1 VTPSSRDSD
10 AIDARARIW
19 PVVLLLMAYAG
30 AGHFNRISLAVAG
43 SERLMSQ
50 FSISETELGVVY
62 SAFLL
67 TYTVCMLPGGWLI
80 DRLGPRRALAG
91 MGWGVAVCVALTGML
106 GLFDAALFS
115 LTALVVIRSLM
126 GAISTPLHPGA
137 ARMVALATPARA
149 HSGINGLVT
158 GAALA
163 GVASAFPV
171 FGLLVDC
178 LDWPAAFLVS
188 AVATM
193 VVASCWRFIPVAPC
207 ERVDLSDPASEPCS
221 AGLRDLL
228 RNRRL
233 VLLTLSYGM
242 VGYFQYI
249 FFYWIQHYFTAV
261 LLIDKS
267 TARFFATVPTLAMAV
282 GMPLGGWLA
291 DRLSRSGIRPAFVP
305 ATGLFLGAAL
315 MGGGLATRQPML
327 VVVCFALSM
336 MAVGATEG
344 MFWTTAVELG
354 GSRGGLSAAL
364 VNTGG
369 NAGGVLA
376 PWVTPLLGTAFGW
389 EFGFG
394 LGSLCCAAGGL
405 CWFWIN
411 RPQAAPDAVAV
422 VSFANAAPQNT
433 VNVSALLPADDRHS

>member
-1 VTPSSRDSD
+1 MSSSPRDSELDD
-10 AIDARARIW
+10 APTRMW
-19 PVVLLLMAYAG
+19 PIVLLLMAYA
-30 AGHFNRISLAVAG
+30 ALGHFNRISLAVAG

-50 FSISETELGVVY
+50 FSVSETELGVVY

-67 TYTVCMLPGGWLI
+67 TYTVCMLAGGWLI
-80 DRLGPRRALAG
+80 DRIGPGRALAG
-91 MGWGVAVCVALTGML
+91 MGWSTAVCVAATGVL
-106 GLFDAALFS
+106 GLFNALFFS
-115 LTALVVIRSLM
+115 LTALIVIRSIM
-126 GAISTPLHPGA
+126 GALSTPLHPGA
-137 ARMVALATPARA
+137 ARMVALATPARF
-149 HSGINGLVT
+149 HSGINGMVT
-158 GAALA
+158 GAALV
-163 GVASAFPV
+163 GVASAYPV
-171 FGLLVDC
+171 FGLLVDW
-178 LDWPAAFLVS
+178 LDWPVAFLVAS
-188 AVATM
+188 VATLGL
-193 VVASCWRFIPVAPC
+193 AYCWRLIPVAPC
-207 ERVDLSDPASEPCS
+207 DHSDRSDSGREPWS

-233 VLLTLSYGM
+233 MLLTLSYSM

-261 LLIDKS
+261 LLIDKT
-267 TARFFATVPTLAMAV
+267 TARYFATVPTLAMAV

-291 DRLSRSGIRPAFVP
+291 DRLSRRGISPALVP

-315 MGGGLATRQPML
+315 VGGGLATREPMQ

-354 GSRGGLSAAL
+354 ESRGGLSAAL

-389 EFGFG
+389 EIGFS
-394 LGSLCCAAGGL
+394 LGSLCCIAGGL
-405 CWFWIN
+405 CWFWII
-411 RPQAAPDAVAV
+411 RPQADSEA
-422 VSFANAAPQNT
+422 AAPVALEHASSQNAL
-433 VNVSALLPADDRHS
+433 NASARLPAEDRLF